1 MIPIALSKARADVLR
16 LASLKDGGAIQIGQ
30 PKNLVWTR
38 LTSSRSFSFDPPSV
52 QANTSSTIFLCYPSA
67 MSSAAPLHQLGKS
80 LLKSTPTFGTALTT
94 QTGFLTR
101 SYGTEALK
109 AELVTFSRGRDAGAL
124 NQRFTPVSTF
134 VGNVEYLGPFYNKLN
149 DPKFLKECIH
159 KEYIFASPGR
169 INGRVAARG
178 HHLPLPPN
186 SPSTIEFYVRADQE
200 GVDKNGPI
208 GSFTGF
214 QIDREEPGPVPVIV
228 TRFNDEGGNE
238 RLVDGNS
245 NAIPPILKGGKEL
258 K

>member
-1 MIPIALSKARADVLR
+1 
-16 LASLKDGGAIQIGQ
+16 
-30 PKNLVWTR
+30 
-38 LTSSRSFSFDPPSV
+38 
-52 QANTSSTIFLCYPSA
+52 

-80 LLKSTPTFGTALTT
+80 LLNSAPTLGSAITT

-101 SYGTEALK
+101 SYGTEAVK
-109 AELVTFSRGRDAGAL
+109 AVLVTFARSQDARTL
-124 NQRFTPVSTF
+124 DQRFTPVSTI

-149 DPKFLKECIH
+149 NPKFLKECIH
-159 KEYIFASPGR
+159 KEYIFASPGLL
-169 INGRVAARG
+169 NDRVAARG
-178 HHLPLPPN
+178 HHLPLPPEV
-186 SPSTIEFYVRADQE
+186 PSTIEFFVRADQE

-214 QIDREEPGPVPVIV
+214 QIDREEPGPVPVVV
-228 TRFNDEGGNE
+228 TRFNDEGGSE